1 MNENIISILK
11 TLTVDFFTAFGLYS
25 FLFLI
30 SSIFIKKAILYTFD
44 EQAKKFISFVGV
56 LYIFIWFLGLFVY
69 YFESNPTERTEM
81 INRLFGKYWF
91 GIWIQPIFWFL
102 LSQTFRIKRFSN
114 NILIRIF
121 ASFFLMISIERIV
134 IIMTSFHRDY
144 LPSSWTMYNDLG
156 IYSSIFI
163 LSIILKIIFF
173 GLFVLIY
180 SLITNKINQFQLRNK

>member
-1 MNENIISILK
+1 MNDNIISILK

-30 SSIFIKKAILYTFD
+30 LSFFIKKAILYNFD
-44 EQAKKFISFVGV
+44 EQAKKFICFIGV

-69 YFESNPTERTEM
+69 YFESNPTERAEM

-121 ASFFLMISIERIV
+121 TSFFLIFSIERLV
-134 IIMTSFHRDY
+134 ILSTSLHRDY

-173 GLFVLIY
+173 VLFVLIY
-180 SLITNKINQFQLRNK
+180 SFIINKINQFQLRNK

>member
-30 SSIFIKKAILYTFD
+30 SSIFIKKATFYKFD
-44 EQAKKFISFVGV
+44 EEAKKFISFVGF
-56 LYIFIWFLGLFVY
+56 LYIIIWFLGIFVY
-69 YFESNPTERTEM
+69 YIESSPEERTGM
-81 INRLFGKYWF
+81 INRMFGKYWF

-121 ASFFLMISIERIV
+121 TSFFLIFSIERLV
-134 IIMTSFHRDY
+134 ILSTSLHRDY
-144 LPSSWTMYNDLG
+144 LPSSWTMYSDLG
-156 IYSSIFI
+156 IYSSFFI
-163 LSIILKIIFF
+163 LSILLKILFF
-173 GLFVLIY
+173 MLFVWLFTFIA
-180 SLITNKINQFQLRNK
+180 NKINQLRNNK